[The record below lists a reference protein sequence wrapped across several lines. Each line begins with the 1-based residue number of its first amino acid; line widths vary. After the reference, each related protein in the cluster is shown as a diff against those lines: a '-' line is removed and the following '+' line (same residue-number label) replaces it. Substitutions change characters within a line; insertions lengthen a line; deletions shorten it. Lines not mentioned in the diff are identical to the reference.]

1 MPKISGKSANDK
13 YHNGRTG
20 VVQDTIAWTE
30 SEYYHI
36 DRENFYNGKR
46 TIEIPD
52 DNRYSM
58 EQRVDNGK
66 N

>member
-1 MPKISGKSANDK
+1 MPKIAEASAKKK

-20 VVQDTIAWTE
+20 VVQDTITWTE
-30 SEYYHI
+30 SEKYHMN
-36 DRENFYNGKR
+36 RENFYNGKR
-46 TIEIPD
+46 TIELPD
-52 DNRYSM
+52 DNRYSL